1 MAEVPDVVLPIGQ
14 AAYNSTVTLQTEYLP
29 VSVDLVAA
37 KGCDGML
44 FALAEELTTAGILRI
59 PGVGSTMY

>member
-1 MAEVPDVVLPIGQ
+1 MSEVPDVVFPIGQ
-14 AAYNSTVTLQTEYLP
+14 AAYNSTITLQTEYLP
-29 VSVDLVAA
+29 VSVDLVAG

-44 FALAEELTTAGILRI
+44 FALAEELTTAGILKI